1 MFQSTSGST
10 SKRNIVLYV
19 LLVLAGI
26 LTIIF
31 VVIFLQY
38 CRTYRTVKEEER
50 EGLVNNTVTPEEYEV
65 SAYFHSSTCFLCFPL
80 LVLYSGKI

>member
-1 MFQSTSGST
+1 MLQSTSGST
-10 SKRNIVLYV
+10 SKRDIVLYV

-38 CRTYRTVKEEER
+38 CRTYRMVKEEEC
-50 EGLVNNTVTPEEYEV
+50 EGLVNNNVTPEEYEV
-65 SAYFHSSTCFLCFPL
+65 SASYHATVTVLIATNL
-80 LVLYSGKI
+80 LLITPS